1 MIAALDCCFTPL
13 REITS
18 SYVVYN
24 SRMQMANSTAGA
36 QALPGRV
43 RRATREDAAA
53 VQRLLRMGVYIHIHV
68 DWRPPGEWL
77 GQPGFVLYDDG
88 SAATRRR
95 RSADAPS
102 IIGCMAVAADPP
114 PAAWV
119 RVAAVESVADFSHAQ
134 AMFDAILADLD
145 PAVEEIAWFLTD
157 YWPLH
162 WLERLGFVPI
172 TNVLSFQKD
181 DLSAPPFQAPSALH
195 IRPLLMEDLPALE
208 EIEKSAFVPRW
219 RHGAA
224 DLQRAWRHSIS
235 FDVALLDGQP
245 VGFQFSTG
253 GNGNAHLARMT
264 VHPARQGEGIGAA
277 LLAHALEG
285 YGRQNIRTATLN
297 TQMDNQ
303 PSRRLYERFGFRHTG
318 QSYPVW
324 AYTPVR

>member
-1 MIAALDCCFTPL
+1 
-13 REITS
+13 
-18 SYVVYN
+18 
-24 SRMQMANSTAGA
+24 MANSTAGA
-36 QALPGRV
+36 PSLPGRV

-53 VQRLLRMGVYIHIHV
+53 VQRLLRMGVYIHVHV

-77 GQPGFVLYDDG
+77 GRPGFVLYDDG
-88 SAATRRR
+88 TAAPRRR
-95 RSADAPS
+95 KTTDDPA

-119 RVAAVESVADFSHAQ
+119 RVAAVESVAGFSHAQ
-134 AMFDAILADLD
+134 AMFAAILADLD
-145 PAVEEIAWFLTD
+145 PAIEEIAWFLTD

-172 TNVLSFQKD
+172 TDVLSYQKD
-181 DLSAPPFQAPSALH
+181 DLSTPPFRVPTALH
-195 IRPLLMEDLPALE
+195 IRPLLMEDLPALAA
-208 EIEKSAFVPRW
+208 IETAAFEPRW
-219 RHGAA
+219 RHDAA

-235 FDVALLDGQP
+235 FDVALLDDRP

-277 LLAHALEG
+277 LLAHALAG
-285 YGRQNIRTATLN
+285 YGRQNINTATLN

-303 PSRRLYERFGFRHTG
+303 PSRRLYERFGFKQTG

-324 AYTPVR
+324 AYFPAR

>member
-1 MIAALDCCFTPL
+1 
-13 REITS
+13 
-18 SYVVYN
+18 
-24 SRMQMANSTAGA
+24 MQMANSTAGA
-36 QALPGRV
+36 LALPGRV

-53 VQRLLRMGVYIHIHV
+53 VQRLLRMGVYIHVHV

-77 GQPGFVLYDDG
+77 GHPGFVLYDDG
-88 SAATRRR
+88 STAPRYRK
-95 RSADAPS
+95 ADDRA
-102 IIGCMAVAADPP
+102 IIGCMSVAADPP

-119 RVAAVESVADFSHAQ
+119 RVAAVESVADFGHAQ

-145 PAVEEIAWFLTD
+145 PAIKEIAWFLTD

-172 TNVLSFQKD
+172 TDVLSYQKD
-181 DLSAPPFQAPSALH
+181 DLSAASFRAPAGLH
-195 IRPLLMEDLPALE
+195 IRPLLMEDLPALA
-208 EIEKSAFVPRW
+208 EIETAAFEPRW
-219 RHGAA
+219 RHDAA

-235 FDVALLDGQP
+235 FDVALLDGRP

-285 YGRQNIRTATLN
+285 YGRQNIKTATLN
-297 TQMDNQ
+297 TQTENAA
-303 PSRRLYERFGFRHTG
+303 SRRLYERFGFHQTG
-318 QSYPVW
+318 HAYPVW
-324 AYTPVR
+324 SYFPGR